1 MTGLLSPHFL
11 MISSDGISPIDNRV
25 QPSIP
30 VIIQNRG
37 STILFILTTGAD
49 VIAQSEIIDIGT
61 LAAYR

>member
-1 MTGLLSPHFL
+1 